1 MELWF
6 IPAEFPE
13 KRYAVLP
20 DEVVM
25 AVPYSTYA
33 VEFSFVDPHQT
44 AAYLQSQ
51 LLRKCKM
58 NCEVTTQPDLQG
70 ALLGRYSTFIT
81 QGVCLRVK
89 FLQVDSRLY
98 QQ

>member
-33 VEFSFVDPHQT
+33 VELSFVDPHQT

-58 NCEVTTQPDLQG
+58 NCEVTTQPD
-70 ALLGRYSTFIT
+70 
-81 QGVCLRVK
+81 
-89 FLQVDSRLY
+89 
-98 QQ
+98 